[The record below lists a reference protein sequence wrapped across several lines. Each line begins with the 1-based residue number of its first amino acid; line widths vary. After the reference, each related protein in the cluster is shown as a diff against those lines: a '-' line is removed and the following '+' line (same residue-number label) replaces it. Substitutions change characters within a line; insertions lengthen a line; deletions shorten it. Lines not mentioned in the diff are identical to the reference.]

1 MIIRSKRSEPD
12 DQPHRF
18 WVTQTLEVSN
28 DVATLVDMDGRIRYA
43 NPIAGEVMGC
53 NPSEMTGRFL
63 WDIINDSAQVAHIM
77 ETTLE
82 YGQWRGEIE
91 LNHPQEPVPL
101 QWRSTAIQS
110 RSGELLGTA
119 HLGGKRISQKEI
131 LDRLASTERQRL
143 LGELTAGVVHSL
155 NQVFTA
161 IHGYASLM
169 QLNPLPSSVESNLH
183 SLLSA
188 TENGIAFVKR
198 IQGDHPSTPK
208 GAINLNHIVQAC
220 VKTTQPKWKDEV
232 NKKGHTIDV
241 VLDLQA
247 DHKMTGSAPFLD
259 EVLMNL
265 IFNATDAMPNGGTLS
280 IATHQDQN
288 WGYVSVSDT
297 GVGMDQ
303 ETLNRLGELFFTT
316 KADGHGIGLAT
327 CYHLI
332 DQMMGHLQVNSTI
345 NKGTTFTLRIPID
358 NAIDN

>member
-1 MIIRSKRSEPD
+1 MTMRSKPSEPD
-12 DQPHRF
+12 DQTHRF

-53 NPSEMTGRFL
+53 TPQEMTGRFL

-77 ETTLE
+77 QTTLE

-110 RSGELLGTA
+110 RTGELLGTA

-131 LDRLASTERQRL
+131 LERLASTERQRL

-169 QLNPLPSSVESNLH
+169 QLDALPSPVQNNLH
-183 SLLSA
+183 SLLNA

-198 IQGDHPSTPK
+198 IQGDHTSRSQDT
-208 GAINLNHIVQAC
+208 IDLNEVVQAC

-232 NKKGHTIDV
+232 NKKGYHIDV
-241 VLDLQA
+241 ILDLQA
-247 DHKMTGSAPFLD
+247 NHKMAGSAPFLD

-265 IFNATDAMPNGGTLS
+265 IFNATDAMPQGGTLNIS
-280 IATHQDQN
+280 TYQDHS
-288 WGYVSVSDT
+288 WGYIAISDT

-303 ETLNRLGELFFTT
+303 DTLNRLGELFFTT
-316 KADGHGIGLAT
+316 KTDGHGIGLAT
-327 CYHLI
+327 CYHLV
-332 DQMMGHLQVNSTI
+332 DQMMGHLHVDSTL
-345 NKGTTFTLRIPID
+345 NKGTTFTLQIPIKNPID
-358 NAIDN
+358 N